1 MCKIKVEDITEA
13 QWKKIYDAIDDMIAE
28 DLPTNKLVELVLD
41 AEPTSTFFARRNFF
55 DGDRELELEFRMRK
69 ARVQAEIKEERKA
82 VSVYIE
88 LECVRARIYDY
99 DIGYI
104 DLPQV
109 LCDRIT
115 VNLEPIVYGS

>member
-13 QWKKIYDAIDDMIAE
+13 QWKMINDAIEDMIAE

-41 AEPTSTFFARRNFF
+41 SEPTSTFFAERNDF
-55 DGDRELELEFRMRK
+55 DGDRELVLEFRIRK
-69 ARVQAEIKEERKA
+69 ARLQVEIKEERKMTA
-82 VSVYIE
+82 VYIE
-88 LECVRARIYDY
+88 LECVRARLYDY

-104 DLPQV
+104 ELPQV

-115 VNLEPIVYGS
+115 VNLKPIVYGS

>member
-1 MCKIKVEDITEA
+1 MKNVDFTPE
-13 QWKKIYDAIDDMIAE
+13 QWKMVNDAIEDMIAE

-41 AEPTSTFFARRNFF
+41 SEPTSTFIAERNDF
-55 DGDRELELEFRMRK
+55 DGDRELVLEFRMRK
-69 ARVQAEIKEERKA
+69 ARLQAEIKEERKK

-88 LECVRARIYDY
+88 LECVRARLYDWAK
-99 DIGYI
+99 GYI
-104 DLPQV
+104 ELPQV

>member
-1 MCKIKVEDITEA
+1 MCKIKDITEA

-28 DLPTNKLVELVLD
+28 YLPTNKLVELVID
-41 AEPTSTFFARRNFF
+41 TEPTSTFFARRNFF
-55 DGDRELELEFRMRK
+55 DGDRELELEFRIRK
-69 ARVQAEIKEERKA
+69 ARAQVEIKEERKA

-88 LECVRARIYDY
+88 LECVRARLYDY

-109 LCDRIT
+109 LCDKIT
-115 VNLEPIVYGS
+115 VNLKSIIYGSK